1 METSSSTMYWVIGG
15 IVIASAIIAVV
26 LFAFPTI
33 TDGIVDFMN
42 SMLGHAQSRVED
54 TYGKGSAQTPAT
66 PAKPGTK

>member
-42 SMLGHAQSRVED
+42 SMLGHVQNA
-54 TYGKGSAQTPAT
+54 
-66 PAKPGTK
+66 

>member
-42 SMLGHAQSRVED
+42 SMLD
-54 TYGKGSAQTPAT
+54 NAQTRVGNT
-66 PAKPGTK
+66 YK

>member
-26 LFAFPTI
+26 IFAFPTI

-42 SMLGHAQSRVED
+42 SMLGHAQKSVD
-54 TYGKGSAQTPAT
+54 NTYNR
-66 PAKPGTK
+66 

>member
-42 SMLGHAQSRVED
+42 SMLDHAQTSVKN
-54 TYGKGSAQTPAT
+54 TYDK
-66 PAKPGTK
+66 K

>member
-42 SMLGHAQSRVED
+42 SMLGHAQSRVEG
-54 TYGKGSAQTPAT
+54 TYNNGAKTPAT
-66 PAKPGTK
+66 PAKPGTH

>member
-33 TDGIVDFMN
+33 TDGIVDF
-42 SMLGHAQSRVED
+42 
-54 TYGKGSAQTPAT
+54 TYKKSGIMPYVTN
-66 PAKPGTK
+66 

>member
-42 SMLGHAQSRVED
+42 SMLGHAQTSVEG
-54 TYGKGSAQTPAT
+54 TYGKGAKTPKT
-66 PAKPGTK
+66 PGKP

>member
-42 SMLGHAQSRVED
+42 SMLGHAQSRVD
-54 TYGKGSAQTPAT
+54 GTYGNK
-66 PAKPGTK
+66 

>member
-26 LFAFPTI
+26 IFAFPTI

-42 SMLGHAQSRVED
+42 SMLGHAQKSVEH
-54 TYGKGSAQTPAT
+54 TYQEQTP
-66 PAKPGTK
+66 GGGQGGGH

>member
-26 LFAFPTI
+26 IFAFPTI

-42 SMLGHAQSRVED
+42 AMLGHAQKSVSD
-54 TYGKGSAQTPAT
+54 TYSRKSS
-66 PAKPGTK
+66 K

>member
-26 LFAFPTI
+26 LIAFPTI

-42 SMLGHAQSRVED
+42 TMLGHAQKRVET
-54 TYGKGSAQTPAT
+54 TYGDESNPKPPAT
-66 PAKPGTK
+66 PGH

>member
-42 SMLGHAQSRVED
+42 SMLGHAQTSVKN
-54 TYGKGSAQTPAT
+54 TYGK
-66 PAKPGTK
+66 

>member
-42 SMLGHAQSRVED
+42 GMLDHAKSRVQD
-54 TYGKGSAQTPAT
+54 TYGDGD
-66 PAKPGTK
+66 KPKPK

>member
-42 SMLGHAQSRVED
+42 NMLGHAQKSVEG
-54 TYGKGSAQTPAT
+54 TYNDDKSDKSV
-66 PAKPGTK
+66 KPR

>member
-26 LFAFPTI
+26 LLAFPTI

-42 SMLGHAQSRVED
+42 TMLDNAKTRVSN
-54 TYGKGSAQTPAT
+54 TYGDESNPKPSAT
-66 PAKPGTK
+66 PGKPR